1 MRNSLLALVLAF
13 TLLTPTAA
21 QQPAAQAQT
30 PDRAKDDVVRITTNL
45 VQIDAVI
52 TNRKGQQITDLA
64 PEDFEIYE
72 DGHPQEIKNFSYI
85 TVEQGAAVAAPV
97 KPKSKD
103 KTFVPPPPPP
113 PEQLRPE
120 QVRRSIALVVDDLG
134 LSFETT
140 SYVRNALRKFVDE
153 QMHSGDMVAIIRT
166 GAGVGAL
173 QQFTTDK
180 QLLHAAIDRVK
191 WNAFG
196 RRGINAFGSVGEDAF
211 HTEASDPRRGRYT
224 SIDPDA
230 EMKGSVMNSEQREAA
245 NRARVNDF
253 KDEIFTVGTLGAL
266 NYVVKGLKELPGRK
280 SVVLLTDELDLF
292 SSTSSSNFRVLDA
305 LRHLI
310 DLANRSSVV
319 FYTIDPRG
327 IPVLN
332 DSAAN
337 SLVGASKGDGQ
348 GGIGATGVSGSR
360 LMQDLMSRSLEIA
373 EAENGMNYLA
383 RQTGG
388 FLVNNNN
395 DVAGGIRRVLDQKG
409 YYLIGYR
416 PQESTFNA
424 AGKRNYHKLEL
435 RVKRPGLT
443 VHTRAGFYGVSS
455 ETAVPVNRTRLQQL
469 VSALTSPFAS
479 GAVDLRLTSVF
490 LNDPTYGSFVRSL
503 IHVDGKSLTFTD
515 EADGAHKATID
526 VAAVTFDDGGAV
538 VDQRFRTETML
549 VRGEQYR
556 SAQRD
561 GITFGINLPI
571 KKPGAFQL
579 RIAVLDVAAN
589 RVGSANQFID
599 IPNLNK
605 NKLTLSGLYLAGNV
619 SRRQN
624 DVTIQPAS
632 GVAPTAVGEGDL
644 GEAAAQAGPA
654 VRSFRPGMMLD
665 YGYEAYNVRL
675 DSATS
680 RAKLQIQ
687 LRLFKENQQLFSG
700 APMSLSGPPNAKRV
714 SAIGHLQLGQLAP
727 GDYVLQIIVTDLA
740 EPNKPRVASQWIPF
754 EVE

>member
-1 MRNSLLALVLAF
+1 MRDSFLALVLVFA
-13 TLLTPTAA
+13 LLAPTAA
-21 QQPAAQAQT
+21 QQPATPAQKPEQV
-30 PDRAKDDVVRITTNL
+30 KDEVVRITTNL

-52 TNRKGQQITDLA
+52 TNRRGEQITDLA
-64 PEDFEIYE
+64 PEDFEIFE
-72 DGHPQEIKNFSYI
+72 DGHLQEIKNFSYV
-85 TVEQGAAVAAPV
+85 TVEKEPVTAPV

-140 SYVRNALRKFVDE
+140 SFVRKALRKFVDE
-153 QMHSGDMVAIIRT
+153 QMRSGDMVAIIRT

-180 QLLHAAIDRVK
+180 QVLHAAIDRVK

-196 RRGINAFGSVGEDAF
+196 RRGMNAFGNAGEDAF
-211 HTEASDPRRGRYT
+211 HTEPSDPRRGRYT

-230 EMKGSVMNSEQREAA
+230 EMKGSTMNSEQREAA
-245 NRARVNDF
+245 NRARGNDF
-253 KDEIFTVGTLGAL
+253 RDEIFTVGTLGAL
-266 NYVVKGLKELPGRK
+266 NYVVKGLRELPGRK

-292 SSTSSSNFRVLDA
+292 SSTSSSNFRILDA

-337 SLVGASKGDGQ
+337 SMVGASKGDGQ
-348 GGIGATGVSGSR
+348 GGVGSSGPTGSK

-383 RQTGG
+383 KQTGG

-424 AGKRNYHKLEL
+424 AGKRSYHKLEL

-455 ETAVPVNRTRLQQL
+455 EAAVPVNRTRLQQL

-490 LNDPTYGSFVRSL
+490 LNDPTNGSFVRSL
-503 IHVDGKSLTFTD
+503 IHVDGSSLTFTN
-515 EADGAHKATID
+515 EADGAHKATVD

-549 VRGEQYR
+549 VRGDEYR
-556 SAQRD
+556 NAQRD

-579 RIAVLDVAAN
+579 RIAVLDVPSSRA
-589 RVGSANQFID
+589 GSANQFIE

-605 NKLTLSGLYLAGNV
+605 NKLTLSGLYLAGNI

-624 DVTIQPAS
+624 NVTIQPAS
-632 GVAPTAVGEGDL
+632 GVSSTPAAAAVDL

-675 DSATS
+675 DSS
-680 RAKLQIQ
+680 GRAKLQIQ

-700 APMSLSGPPNAKRV
+700 APMDLAGTPNAKRV
-714 SAIGHLQLGQLAP
+714 SAIGHLQLGQNLGA
-727 GDYVLQIIVTDLA
+727 GDYVLQIIVSDIA
-740 EPNKPRVASQWIPF
+740 EPNKRRVASQWIPF

>member
-1 MRNSLLALVLAF
+1 
-13 TLLTPTAA
+13 
-21 QQPAAQAQT
+21 
-30 PDRAKDDVVRITTNL
+30 
-45 VQIDAVI
+45 
-52 TNRKGQQITDLA
+52 
-64 PEDFEIYE
+64 
-72 DGHPQEIKNFSYI
+72 
-85 TVEQGAAVAAPV
+85 
-97 KPKSKD
+97 
-103 KTFVPPPPPP
+103 
-113 PEQLRPE
+113 
-120 QVRRSIALVVDDLG
+120 
-134 LSFETT
+134 
-140 SYVRNALRKFVDE
+140 
-153 QMHSGDMVAIIRT
+153 MHSGDMVAIIRT

-180 QLLHAAIDRVK
+180 QVLHAAIDRVK

-196 RRGINAFGSVGEDAF
+196 RRGMNAFGNAGEDAF
-211 HTEASDPRRGRYT
+211 HTEPADPRRGRYT

-230 EMKGSVMNSEQREAA
+230 EMKGSTMNSEQREAA
-245 NRARVNDF
+245 NRARGNDF
-253 KDEIFTVGTLGAL
+253 RDEIFTVGTLGAL
-266 NYVVKGLKELPGRK
+266 NYVVKGLRELPGRK

-292 SSTSSSNFRVLDA
+292 SSTSSSNFRILDA

-337 SLVGASKGDGQ
+337 AMVGASKGDGQ
-348 GGIGATGVSGSR
+348 GGIGSSGLTGSK

-383 RQTGG
+383 KQTGG

-455 ETAVPVNRTRLQQL
+455 ETPTPVTRTRLQQL
-469 VSALTSPFAS
+469 VGALTSPFAS

-490 LNDPTYGSFVRSL
+490 LNDPTNGSFVRSL
-503 IHVDGKSLTFTD
+503 IHVDGNSLTFTP
-515 EADGAHKATID
+515 EADGAHKATVD

-549 VRGEQYR
+549 VRGDEYR
-556 SAQRD
+556 NAQRD

-579 RIAVLDVAAN
+579 RIAVLDVPSS
-589 RVGSANQFID
+589 RVGSANQFIE
-599 IPNLNK
+599 IPNLKK

-624 DVTIQPAS
+624 NVTIQPAS
-632 GVAPTAVGEGDL
+632 GVSSTPSAAAVDL
-644 GEAAAQAGPA
+644 SEAAAQAGPA

-675 DSATS
+675 DSSS

-700 APMSLSGPPNAKRV
+700 APMDLTGPLNAKRV
-714 SAIGHLQLGQLAP
+714 SAIGHLQLGQNLAA
-727 GDYVLQIIVTDLA
+727 GDYVLQIIVSDIA
-740 EPNKPRVASQWIPF
+740 EANKRRVASQWIPF